1 MISCVLIPSF
11 IQFSLT
17 FVFLHVSYAGTPS
30 AMPTPHSKTK
40 RCSPPRS
47 IALLQKG
54 SMWRTRCLQHQ
65 HAHLHAPEF
74 WPGGR
79 CIHTTAYICMHIYK
93 WTNVPHPNH
102 RRPWGHGM
110 LGYGSVA
117 KRYPT
122 TFPRVIR
129 DAGYMTCSMG
139 KDHFGWNATSDS
151 GIAHGYSSTVR

>member
-1 MISCVLIPSF
+1 MVFDSYMHTSTCWHFDRKVHLIRHTYTRTHARTYTHVQHAISAYV
-11 IQFSLT
+11 LT
-17 FVFLHVSYAGTPS
+17 FLLFFLFGF
-30 AMPTPHSKTK
+30 
-40 RCSPPRS
+40 
-47 IALLQKG
+47 AL
-54 SMWRTRCLQHQ
+54 
-65 HAHLHAPEF
+65 
-74 WPGGR
+74 
-79 CIHTTAYICMHIYK
+79 CI
-93 WTNVPHPNH
+93 

-151 GIAHGYSSTVR
+151 GIAHGYSHTVARFIVGMMSSFLHA